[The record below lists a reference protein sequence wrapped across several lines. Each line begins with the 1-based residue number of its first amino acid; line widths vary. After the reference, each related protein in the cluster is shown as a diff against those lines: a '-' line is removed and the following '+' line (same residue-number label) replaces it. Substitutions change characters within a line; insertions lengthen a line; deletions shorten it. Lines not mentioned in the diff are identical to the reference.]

1 MEISMMTDGAIVYS
15 PDGVL
20 RTSRD
25 TLVAAARHQ
34 WPNVEVID
42 LDGELTLHIT
52 SGSER
57 FQIFDLGDGMLS
69 TDGNHNQQLEFAAW
83 ASMLATET
91 TAGRVVLLNKDA
103 SVAAYLRP
111 GMTPE
116 DIDAAWNAEPPE

>member
-1 MEISMMTDGAIVYS
+1 MTDGAIVYS

-20 RTSRD
+20 TPSRD
-25 TLVAAARHQ
+25 TLLAAARRQ

-42 LDGELTLHIT
+42 LDDELTLRIT
-52 SGSER
+52 TGSER

-69 TDGNHNQQLEFAAW
+69 TDGNHSQQLEFAAW
-83 ASMLATET
+83 ASALVPET
-91 TAGRVVLLNKDA
+91 TEGRVVLLNKDA

-111 GMTPE
+111 GMTPD

>member
-1 MEISMMTDGAIVYS
+1 MTDGAIVYS

-20 RTSRD
+20 PTSRD
-25 TLVAAARHQ
+25 TLVAAARRQ

-42 LDGELTLHIT
+42 LDDELTLRIT
-52 SGSER
+52 DGGGR

-83 ASMLATET
+83 ARTLAPEA

-103 SVAAYLRP
+103 SVAAYLRS
-111 GMTPE
+111 GMTPK